1 MPATPATRALRRAG
15 VAFTPHEYE
24 PVEEVEATYG
34 EAIAAVLGANPHR
47 VFKTLVVMA
56 DGCPTVAVVP
66 VSGHLS
72 MKALARARG
81 AKRAEMAAPAEA
93 ERLTGYVVGGISPFG
108 QKRRLPVLVDRTLL
122 DHHTVF
128 VSGGRRG
135 LQVEV
140 SPTDL
145 VAVLE
150 AETADL
156 LTGYEN
162 PAGNLPSQ
170 PRPGAPA

>member
-1 MPATPATRALRRAG
+1 MSATPATAALQRAG
-15 VAFTPHEYE
+15 VAFTPHEYG
-24 PVEEVEATYG
+24 PVEETEATYG
-34 EAIAAVLGANPHR
+34 ETIAAVLGVDPRR
-47 VFKTLVVMA
+47 VFKTLVAMA
-56 DGCPTVAVVP
+56 DGRPAVAVVP

-108 QKRRLPVLVDRTLL
+108 QKRRLPVVVDRSLL
-122 DHHTVF
+122 GHPTVF

-140 SPTDL
+140 APGDL
-145 VAVLE
+145 VAVLG
-150 AETADL
+150 AVTADL
-156 LTGYEN
+156 L
-162 PAGNLPSQ
+162 AG
-170 PRPGAPA
+170 

>member
-1 MPATPATRALRRAG
+1 MSATPATRALEQAG
-15 VAFTPHEYE
+15 VAFIPREYG
-24 PVEEVEATYG
+24 PVEEVESTYG
-34 EAIAAVLGANPHR
+34 ETIAALLGVEPRR
-47 VFKTLVVMA
+47 VFKTLVAMA
-56 DGCPTVAVVP
+56 DGRPVVAVIP

-108 QKRRLPVLVDRTLL
+108 QRRRLPVVVDRTLL
-122 DHHTVF
+122 EHATVL

-140 SPTDL
+140 APADL
-145 VAVLE
+145 VALLG
-150 AETADL
+150 ADAADL
-156 LTGYEN
+156 LSG
-162 PAGNLPSQ
+162 
-170 PRPGAPA
+170 